1 LAENNAN
8 EQTLNELR
16 KLNRIMRQGYIISIV
31 FMAAV
36 ILCIIVLP
44 YYVGKM
50 KPPQKEKEA
59 SLTWEKVIDLTDKG
73 SYDEAEKIALNLL
86 QKTPTDYY
94 PHTCLA
100 ALYLRKGDLTQAM
113 KYAEISY
120 RLFPNKSNE
129 ETLQALKKRLEL
141 EGANKTKPEGGQ

>member
-1 LAENNAN
+1 MDESNAN
-8 EQTLNELR
+8 EQMLNELR
-16 KLNRIMRQGYIISIV
+16 KINRITRQGYIVSIV
-31 FMAAV
+31 FVAAV
-36 ILCIIVLP
+36 ILYMIVLP
-44 YYVGKM
+44 YYLGKI
-50 KPPQKEKEA
+50 KPPQTQKEA
-59 SLTWEKVIDLTDKG
+59 SWTWEKVIDLTDKG

-129 ETLQALKKRLEL
+129 ETLQALKKRLES
-141 EGANKTKPEGGQ
+141 EKSNIIKP